1 MIQFRKRWVLLFSIP
16 IYLLCINKLYATNPK
31 IPLAVEIIDI
41 RVVGEPLVGNYV
53 TLEIDYKANTDGEV
67 QLIFD
72 FPKLLYL

>member
-1 MIQFRKRWVLLFSIP
+1 
-16 IYLLCINKLYATNPK
+16 LYATNPK